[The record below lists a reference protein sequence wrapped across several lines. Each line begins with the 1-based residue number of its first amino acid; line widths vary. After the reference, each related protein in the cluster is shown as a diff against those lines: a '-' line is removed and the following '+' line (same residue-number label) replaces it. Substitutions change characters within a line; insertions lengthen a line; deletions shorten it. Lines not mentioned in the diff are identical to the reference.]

1 MQTNRLILYILLATL
16 TLAGCRTQP
25 ASESFTLNVFAA
37 ASLTEP
43 FSEIA
48 KLFESTHPGTE
59 VVFNFAGSQQL
70 AQQIIE
76 GAPADVFASANTKQM
91 DGVIDAGWI
100 EDGSQQTF
108 ATNSLVVVL
117 PQDNPAGLEE
127 LADLAQ
133 PGLKLVF
140 AAKEVPVGQYSLD
153 FLDKASADP
162 GFGAAY
168 RDDVLGNVVSYED
181 NVKAVLT
188 KVVLGEADA
197 GIVYASDVSGENA
210 TNVIRLEIPRG
221 FERNSH
227 LPNRSSHREPE
238 PRPGA
243 GIHRAGDF
251 GRRPVHP
258 GEISFHPSIQI
269 ARRQRFRQNPEKI
282 CPNGAGLKMPG
293 GLRLYRCSCC
303 SFSQSSCCLPG
314 SRHAS
319 SWQASDRKKCA
330 RRLASACE
338 PPSPAWA

>member
-1 MQTNRLILYILLATL
+1 MNRLILCILLATL
-16 TLAGCRTQP
+16 TLAGCGTQP

-48 KLFESTHPGTE
+48 KLFETAHPGTE

-91 DGVIDAGWI
+91 NAVIDAGWI
-100 EDGSQQTF
+100 EDGSQQAF
-108 ATNSLVVVL
+108 ATNSLVVVV

-127 LADLAQ
+127 LGDLAQ

-162 GFGAAY
+162 GFGASY
-168 RDDVLGNVVSYED
+168 RDNVLGNVVSYED

-188 KVVLGEADA
+188 KVALGEADA

-210 TNVIRLEIPRG
+210 ARVIRLEIA
-221 FERNSH
+221 EALN
-227 LPNRSSHREPE
+227 
-238 PRPGA
+238 
-243 GIHRAGDF
+243 
-251 GRRPVHP
+251 V
-258 GEISFHPSIQI
+258 I
-269 ARRQRFRQNPEKI
+269 ATYPIAAVIE
-282 CPNGAGLKMPG
+282 
-293 GLRLYRCSCC
+293 
-303 SFSQSSCCLPG
+303 SQSPDL
-314 SRHAS
+314 A
-319 SWQASDRKKCA
+319 QAFIE
-330 RRLASACE
+330 LVTSAE
-338 PPSPAWA
+338 GQSILEKYHFTPAFR